1 MKIQISFRV
10 FKIIFGSYQQILKL
24 KKKNYNKQSSK
35 NMLKKILAKYLSMV
49 IIYQEKNIIKHAK
62 HIQAS
67 NNNKKL
73 IEEEKKEAKQN
84 TSYMSVLF

>member
-1 MKIQISFRV
+1 MKN
-10 FKIIFGSYQQILKL
+10 
-24 KKKNYNKQSSK
+24 NYNKQLSK
-35 NMLKKILAKYLSMV
+35 NTLKKILAKYLSMV

-73 IEEEKKEAKQN
+73 MEEEKEEATLN
-84 TSYMSVLF
+84 TSCMSVLF

>member
-1 MKIQISFRV
+1 
-10 FKIIFGSYQQILKL
+10 
-24 KKKNYNKQSSK
+24 
-35 NMLKKILAKYLSMV
+35 MLKKILAKYLRMV

-84 TSYMSVLF
+84 TSCMSMLF

>member
-1 MKIQISFRV
+1 
-10 FKIIFGSYQQILKL
+10 
-24 KKKNYNKQSSK
+24 
-35 NMLKKILAKYLSMV
+35 MLKKILAKYLSMV

-84 TSYMSVLF
+84 TSCMSVLF